1 MRDGRTV
8 YSIPEVL
15 NARSQSMITIHAY
28 QLLKILARY
37 YVFLEPE
44 LLKAG
49 NRMTTIDILFVAG
62 GNISDVRFNARVGE
76 SMVRPWFGGRGW
88 AAAVTVFPLCPGAP
102 TSTPTFWDPIDRGRI
117 STRECYVSLLC
128 NAGENHG
135 GRLVS
140 ILSTHF
146 GIGVDVPGDAAGPV
160 ARVESCHV
168 GCPFRTSPSA
178 PFPLRC
184 QIRWNQD

>member
-1 MRDGRTV
+1 TV

-62 GNISDVRFNARVGE
+62 GNI
-76 SMVRPWFGGRGW
+76 
-88 AAAVTVFPLCPGAP
+88 
-102 TSTPTFWDPIDRGRI
+102 
-117 STRECYVSLLC
+117 
-128 NAGENHG
+128 
-135 GRLVS
+135 
-140 ILSTHF
+140 
-146 GIGVDVPGDAAGPV
+146 
-160 ARVESCHV
+160 
-168 GCPFRTSPSA
+168 
-178 PFPLRC
+178 
-184 QIRWNQD
+184 